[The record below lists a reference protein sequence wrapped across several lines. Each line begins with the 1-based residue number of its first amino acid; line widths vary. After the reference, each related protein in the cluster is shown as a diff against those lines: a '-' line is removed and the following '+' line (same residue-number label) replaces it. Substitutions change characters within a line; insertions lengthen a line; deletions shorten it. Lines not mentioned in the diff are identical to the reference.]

1 MLPWLCSFA
10 STSPE
15 SSRIV
20 QPAAASRYHALD
32 ALRAAMMFLGI
43 YLHAV
48 VAYSPNGGW
57 PFKPPQLTTTLDL
70 SMIVI
75 HVFRMPVFY
84 VMAGFFAALLLQR
97 YGSRRAIANRFWRI
111 AVPFVIGW
119 IVIYP
124 LAMFLAAFG
133 RRGLDP
139 AIDFIVSGRFLDH
152 AHPMHLWFLEYLIV
166 FYVLAAIV
174 VVALPRVVPS
184 GMRAVLLGLF
194 RSAVRSVW
202 APLPLGVL
210 SFLALL
216 SMPHAW
222 LDDPPGFVPA
232 VRLVVAYGIPFGFG
246 WLLFANADLLDV
258 LRRRGWLYMA
268 VAVLACIAYLVLLF
282 SFADRGT
289 AFYALRAAHALAMWC
304 LILGITGLFLR
315 YLSGHSALR
324 RYLCDSSYFLYIA
337 HLPVILLFQLILLEV
352 PLPPIAKI
360 VLVLAATIA
369 VLLPVYRCAV
379 RPTFIGA
386 VLNGRKYPGALA
398 PAIVAAG

>member
-1 MLPWLCSFA
+1 M
-10 STSPE
+10 
-15 SSRIV
+15 V
-20 QPAAASRYHALD
+20 QPIAASRYHALD

-57 PFKPPQLTTTLDL
+57 LFKPPQLTTTLDL
-70 SMIVI
+70 SMILI
-75 HVFRMPVFY
+75 HIFRMPVFY

-111 AVPFVIGW
+111 AVPFVVGW

-124 LAMFLAAFG
+124 LAMFLAAFA

-139 AIDFIVSGRFLDH
+139 AIDFILSGRFLDH
-152 AHPMHLWFLEYLIV
+152 AHPLHLWFLEYLIV
-166 FYVLAAIV
+166 LYVLAAIV

-184 GMRAVLLGLF
+184 AMRAALLGFF
-194 RSAVRSVW
+194 RSVVRSVW
-202 APLPLGVL
+202 APLPLGLL

-216 SMPHAW
+216 AMPHPW

-232 VRLVVAYGIPFGFG
+232 VHLVIAYGIPFGFG

-258 LRRRGWLYMA
+258 LRGRGWLYMA
-268 VAVLACIAYLVLLF
+268 VAVAACIAYLALLF
-282 SFADRGT
+282 SFADRGM

-315 YLSGHSALR
+315 HLSGHSALR

-337 HLPVILLFQLILLEV
+337 HLPVIMLFQLILLDV
-352 PLPPIAKI
+352 PLPPLAKI

-369 VLLPVYRCAV
+369 VLLPLYRYGV

-398 PAIVAAG
+398 PAVATAD

>member
-1 MLPWLCSFA
+1 MTA
-10 STSPE
+10 GPE
-15 SSRIV
+15 
-20 QPAAASRYHALD
+20 PLSRYHALD
-32 ALRAAMMFLGI
+32 SLRAAMMFLGI

-57 PFKPPQLTTTLDL
+57 PFKPPQLTTTLDY

-97 YGSRRAIANRFWRI
+97 YGSGRAIANRFWRI
-111 AVPFVIGW
+111 AVPFVVGW
-119 IVIYP
+119 IVIFP
-124 LAMFLAAFG
+124 LAMFLATFA

-139 AIDFIVSGRFLDH
+139 AVDFILSGRFLDH
-152 AHPMHLWFLEYLIV
+152 AHPLHLWFLEYLIV
-166 FYVLAAIV
+166 FYVLAAV
-174 VVALPRVVPS
+174 VVVPLPHVMPS
-184 GMRAVLLGLF
+184 GMRAALLGFF
-194 RSAVRSVW
+194 RSVVRSVW
-202 APLPLGVL
+202 APLSLGVL

-216 SMPHAW
+216 PMTHAW
-222 LDDPPGFVPA
+222 LEDPPGFVPA

-258 LRRRGWLYMA
+258 LRERGWLYTA

-282 SFADRGT
+282 SFADRGM

-304 LILGITGLFLR
+304 LILGTTGLFLR

-337 HLPVILLFQLILLEV
+337 HLPVIMLFQLILLDV
-352 PLPPIAKI
+352 PLPPLAKI
-360 VLVLAATIA
+360 ALVLVATIA
-369 VLLPVYRCAV
+369 VLLPLYRYGV

-386 VLNGRKYPGALA
+386 VLNGRKYPGALT
-398 PAIVAAG
+398 PATAAAD